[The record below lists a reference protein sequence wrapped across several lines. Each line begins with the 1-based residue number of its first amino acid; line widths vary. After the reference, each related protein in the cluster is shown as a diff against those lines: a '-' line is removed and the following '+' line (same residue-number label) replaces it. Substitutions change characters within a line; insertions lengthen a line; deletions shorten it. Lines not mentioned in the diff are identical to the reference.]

1 MELVNTRTQA
11 LLYQYLR
18 FRGENFP
25 HTTNILLDKVFRSL
39 AIFFDHKIHPIT
51 MKFILSLI
59 FIGMQVTLNAQNLI
73 PYNKN
78 GKYGLSDTKGN
89 LKVEPQYTYISFYKE
104 KLKGYSIE
112 NNGRFGLMSKNLQIV
127 IPLTADQPI
136 FDNGEHFIAKVGRE
150 LIYFDSN
157 YKEVK
162 RQQLDT
168 SEQKNGLVYPADYPP
183 QLGYS
188 REEVLSLFK
197 EQYGTKYTSEHL
209 NIVVANNTYFIIE
222 SLAEG
227 KRKIEG
233 LFLPKTKAFLLNND
247 QTNYRSA
254 VWVPSKNDY
263 YISITDTANHK
274 GVMTQD
280 GKTIF
285 ELKDYPYLAV
295 MPNYIAYTEP
305 GDTSGKIAF
314 YYIISTG
321 KPLKNEF
328 SYFRYFTSILDDGKP
343 FEVFSSTVNNPRLQ
357 KGEQVFIGENGT
369 KYYEFD
375 FIK

>member
-1 MELVNTRTQA
+1 
-11 LLYQYLR
+11 
-18 FRGENFP
+18 
-25 HTTNILLDKVFRSL
+25 
-39 AIFFDHKIHPIT
+39 

-59 FIGMQVTLNAQNLI
+59 FIGMHVMLHAQNLI
-73 PYNKN
+73 PYYKN

-89 LKVEPQYTYISFYKE
+89 LKVEPQYTNISFYKE

-112 NNGRFGLMSKNLQIV
+112 NNGRFGLMDQNLQVV
-127 IPLTADQPI
+127 IPPIADQPI
-136 FDNGEHFIAKVGRE
+136 FDNGEHFVAKIGNE
-150 LIYFDSN
+150 LIYFNRN

-168 SEQKNGLVYPADYPP
+168 SEQKSGLMYPADYPP

-197 EQYGTKYTSEHL
+197 EKYGTKYTSERF
-209 NIVVANNTYFIIE
+209 NIVAANNTYFIIE
-222 SLAEG
+222 SFAQG
-227 KRKIEG
+227 KRNNEG
-233 LFLPKTKAFLLNND
+233 LFLPKIKTFLLNND
-247 QTNYRSA
+247 QINYRSA
-254 VWVPSKNDY
+254 VWVPSKNGY
-263 YISITDTANHK
+263 YISVMDMANHK
-274 GVMTQD
+274 GIMTHD

-305 GDTSGKIAF
+305 GNTSSQIAF
-314 YYIISTG
+314 YYMISTG
-321 KPLKNEF
+321 KSLKNEF

-343 FEVFSSTVNNPRLQ
+343 FEVFSATVNNPRLQ

-369 KYYEFD
+369 KYYDLEVV
-375 FIK
+375 K